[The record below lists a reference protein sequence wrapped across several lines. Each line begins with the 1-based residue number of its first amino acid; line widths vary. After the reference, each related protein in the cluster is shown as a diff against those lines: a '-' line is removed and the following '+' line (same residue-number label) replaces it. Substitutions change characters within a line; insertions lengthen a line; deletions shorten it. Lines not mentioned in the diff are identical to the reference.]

1 MNENAILIAKE
12 DLEDDVLF
20 LNHMLE
26 KVKTLENETEI
37 EIANKI
43 IERRKKAI
51 EQDKKVLQHL
61 IDENTNETRFIKK
74 LGKLTEGTSKHE
86 ELMTIR
92 LKMMNVDTPDF
103 QRVEFAL
110 VDNGYIKVH
119 MFTVNGKESAF
130 VKLTSKGIDLYNI
143 VK

>member
-51 EQDKKVLQHL
+51 EEDKKVLQHL
-61 IDENTNETRFIKK
+61 VDKNTTRFIKK

-92 LKMMNVDTPDF
+92 LKMMDVDTPDF

-119 MFTVNGKESAF
+119 MFTVKGKESAF